1 MKNSTIKTIVLGA
14 ALAMGATGFA
24 QAQAQTQTQTQ
35 TKTPEVK
42 TAQSVQ
48 SSENKGYDPFGDLYR
63 HR

>member
-14 ALAMGATGFA
+14 ALAMGATGF
-24 QAQAQTQTQTQ
+24 AQAQTQTQTQ

-48 SSENKGYDPFGDLYR
+48 SSENKGYDPFGGLYR

>member
-24 QAQAQTQTQTQ
+24 QAQTQTQTQ

-42 TAQSVQ
+42 TTQSVQ
-48 SSENKGYDPFGDLYR
+48 SSVNKGYDPFGDLYR